1 VRRQSANP
9 SPRSRSRKQAEPR
22 QSSRQPGTA
31 LTQKLRFESFLLEL
45 SAAFATVP
53 VGGLAHQIEEWLGKL
68 AEFIGVDRSSL
79 WELAPG
85 GERIRLLYFHAAPG
99 IYAPSP
105 ETSAADMLWM
115 TDQYRR
121 GNVIAWSRIPE
132 DIPQR
137 AVGEH
142 AWARVVSAKSVLCIP
157 MRAGPLI
164 RSIVFTS
171 VRQYRTWPAPLIT
184 RLRLVGEIFSN
195 AVVRQRT
202 EAALQSSESRHR
214 AILKALPDLT
224 FIISPEGIFLDYSGD
239 SSQLLVAPEQFLGR
253 RVEDVFPAALAAR
266 FRAAHARV
274 SVTGEVVEVEYELPI
289 GGEFRSYESRM
300 VRREDGAIVSV
311 VRDVTE
317 RLRAV
322 RQLRESEERFR
333 GVFTHSAIG
342 ISLTSPEGRW
352 LQVNGALCAILGYTE
367 AELLATTFQA
377 LTVPEDLE
385 ANLDYLRRALAGE
398 IDHYEMLKRYIRKD
412 GRTISVLLTVSLI
425 RDPYHRPL
433 HFVSQMLDMSER
445 THAQQELERLRLEL
459 THSGRV
465 ALMGKLTASLAHEL
479 MQPIAAAV
487 GNAEAGQRL
496 LAAENA
502 DLDETRAILA
512 DIVENCMRAANVVSG
527 VRSLLRK
534 EPKPRRSVDLNRLVT
549 EVAEMMHSELILRQ
563 VRLVTRLDAALPE
576 IIGHPVELQ
585 QVILNLILNGAEAMG
600 PNPPLERELMIAT
613 ARHPTGIEL
622 TVRDRGV
629 GADPKHLRR
638 MFEPFFT
645 TKPDGIGMGLAICAD
660 IVHAHSGRLSAEN
673 NTDGGVTVRCL
684 LPLPAGCG

>member
-1 VRRQSANP
+1 VK
-9 SPRSRSRKQAEPR
+9 PRSRRPAKPR
-22 QSSRQPGTA
+22 PSSRQPGTA

-85 GERIRLLYFHAAPG
+85 GERIRLLYFHAASG

-105 ETSAADMLWM
+105 EASAAGMLWM
-115 TDQYRR
+115 TEQYRR
-121 GNVIAWSRIPE
+121 GNVVAWSRIPD

-137 AVGEH
+137 AAGEH

-157 MRAGPLI
+157 MRAGPFV
-164 RSIVFTS
+164 RSIVFTC
-171 VRQYRTWPAPLIT
+171 VRQYRTWPAPLIK

-224 FIISPEGIFLDYSGD
+224 FIQSPEGLYLDYSGD
-239 SSQLLVAPEQFLGR
+239 SSQLLLPPEEFLGR
-253 RVEDVFPAALAAR
+253 RMEDVLPADLAAR
-266 FRAAHARV
+266 FRAAFARA
-274 SVTGEVVEVEYELPI
+274 SVTGEVVDVEYELPI
-289 GGEFRSYESRM
+289 GGQPRTYEARM
-300 VRREDGAIVSV
+300 VRREDGAMVSV
-311 VRDVTE
+311 IRDVTE

-352 LQVNGALCAILGYTE
+352 LQVNAALCAILGYTE

-377 LTVPEDLE
+377 LTLPEDLE
-385 ANLDYLRRALAGE
+385 VNLGYVRRALAGE
-398 IDHYEMLKRYIRKD
+398 IDHFELLKRYIHKD
-412 GRTISVLLTVSLI
+412 GRAVSVLLTVSLI
-425 RDPYHRPL
+425 RDPSHRPL

-445 THAQQELERLRLEL
+445 TRAQQEVERLRVEL
-459 THSGRV
+459 AHSGRV

-496 LAAENA
+496 LTAESA
-502 DLDETRAILA
+502 DLNETREILA

-534 EPKPRRSVDLNRLVT
+534 EPKPRRRVDLNRLVT

-563 VRLVTRLDAALPE
+563 VRLLTRLDSALPE
-576 IIGHPVELQ
+576 ITGHPVELQ
-585 QVILNLILNGAEAMG
+585 QVILNLILNGAEALG
-600 PNPPLERELMIAT
+600 PNPSAERELTITT
-613 ARHPTGIEL
+613 ARHATGIEL
-622 TVRDRGV
+622 TVRDRGI
-629 GADPKHLRR
+629 GADPANLRR

-660 IVHAHSGRLSAEN
+660 IVHAHNGRLSAEN

-684 LPLPAGCG
+684 LPLPATA

>member
-1 VRRQSANP
+1 MRRTQHARP
-9 SPRSRSRKQAEPR
+9 
-22 QSSRQPGTA
+22 SRQPGTA

-53 VGGLAHQIEEWLGKL
+53 VGGMAHQIEEWLGKL

-79 WELAPG
+79 WELG
-85 GERIRLLYFHAAPG
+85 SDDERIRLLYFHARPG
-99 IYAPSP
+99 IPAPSP
-105 ETSAADMLWM
+105 EASAGDMRWM
-115 TDQYRR
+115 TEQYRR
-121 GNVIAWSRIPE
+121 GNVVSWSRIPR

-142 AWARVVSAKSVLCIP
+142 AWAKHISAKSVLCIP
-157 MRAGPLI
+157 MSAGPVI
-164 RSIVFTS
+164 RSIVFTC
-171 VRQYRTWPAPLIT
+171 VRQYRPWPASLIR

-224 FIISPEGIFLDYSGD
+224 FIISPDGIFLDYSGD
-239 SSQLLVAPEQFLGR
+239 SSQLLVPPEKFLGR
-253 RVEDVFPAALAAR
+253 RLEDVFPAMLAAR
-266 FRAAHARV
+266 FRAAHGQV
-274 SVTGEVVEVEYELPI
+274 SVTGEVLEVEYELPI
-289 GGEFRSYESRM
+289 AGEFRSYESRM

-317 RLRAV
+317 RLAAV

-333 GVFTHSAIG
+333 GAFAHSAIG
-342 ISLTSPEGRW
+342 IALMSPEGRW
-352 LQVNGALCAILGYTE
+352 LQVNAALCAILGYSE
-367 AELLATTFQA
+367 DELLATTFQA
-377 LTVPEDLE
+377 LTAPEDLDI
-385 ANLDYLRRALAGE
+385 NLDFLRRALAGE
-398 IDHYEMLKRYIRKD
+398 IDHYELQKRYIHKD
-412 GRTISVLLTVSLI
+412 GRTISVLLTVSLV
-425 RDPYHRPL
+425 RDPLRRPL
-433 HFVSQMLDMSER
+433 HFVSQLMDISER
-445 THAQQELERLRLEL
+445 TQAQQEVARLRLEL

-496 LAAENA
+496 LAAECA
-502 DLDETRAILA
+502 DMNETREILA
-512 DIVENCMRAANVVSG
+512 DIVENCLRAANVVSG

-534 EPKPRRSVDLNRLVT
+534 EPKPRHLVDLNRLVT

-563 VRLVTRLDAALPE
+563 VRLVTRLDAGLPE
-576 IIGHPVELQ
+576 ITGHPVELQ
-585 QVILNLILNGAEAMG
+585 QVILNLILNGADALG
-600 PNPPLERELMIAT
+600 PTPPAERELTITT
-613 ARHPTGIEL
+613 ARHPPGIEL

-660 IVHAHSGRLSAEN
+660 IVHAHNGRLSAEN
-673 NTDGGVTVRCL
+673 NTDGGVTMRCL
-684 LPLPAGCG
+684 LPLPA

>member
-1 VRRQSANP
+1 V
-9 SPRSRSRKQAEPR
+9 
-22 QSSRQPGTA
+22 
-31 LTQKLRFESFLLEL
+31 LTRKLRFESFLLEL

-68 AEFIGVDRSSL
+68 AVYIGVDRTSL

-85 GERIRLLYFHAAPG
+85 GRMRMIYFHATPG
-99 IYAPSP
+99 AKMPVP
-105 ETSAADMLWM
+105 DVLAGEMLWL
-115 TDQYRR
+115 TDQYRC
-121 GNVIAWSRIPE
+121 GNIVAWSRIPD
-132 DIPQR
+132 DIPQH
-137 AVGEH
+137 AAGEH
-142 AWARVVSAKSVLCIP
+142 VWAQRVSAKSMLCIP
-157 MRAGPLI
+157 MNAGPVI
-164 RSIVFTS
+164 RSIAFTC
-171 VRQYRTWPAPLIT
+171 VRQYRTWPAPLIR

-214 AILKALPDLT
+214 AILKALPDLM
-224 FIISPEGIFLDYSGD
+224 FILSPEGVYLDFSGD
-239 SSQLLVAPEQFLGR
+239 SSQLLVPPEEFLGR
-253 RVEDVFPAALAAR
+253 RIEDVLPAALAAR
-266 FRAAHARV
+266 FRAAFARA

-289 GGEFRSYESRM
+289 RGQPRTYEARM

-311 VRDVTE
+311 MRDVTE

-342 ISLTSPEGRW
+342 VSLTSPEGRW
-352 LQVNGALCAILGYTE
+352 LQVNAALCAILGYTE

-377 LTVPEDLE
+377 LTVPEDL
-385 ANLDYLRRALAGE
+385 ATNLDYVRRTLAGE
-398 IDHYEMLKRYIRKD
+398 IDHFALQKRYIRKD

-425 RDPYHRPL
+425 RDPFHRPV

-445 THAQQELERLRLEL
+445 TQAQQEVERLRLEL
-459 THSGRV
+459 AHFGRV

-496 LAAENA
+496 LAAEGEGA
-502 DLDETRAILA
+502 DLNETREILA
-512 DIVENCMRAANVVSG
+512 DIVENCQRAANVVSG

-534 EPKPRRSVDLNRLVT
+534 EPKPRRRVDLNRLVT

-563 VRLVTRLDAALPE
+563 VRLVTRLDSQLPE
-576 IIGHPVELQ
+576 TTGHPVELQ
-585 QVILNLILNGAEAMG
+585 QVIMNLILNGAEALG
-600 PNPPLERELMIAT
+600 SNPPAEREITITT
-613 ARHPTGIEL
+613 ARLPLGIEL
-622 TVRDRGV
+622 TVRDRGI
-629 GADPKHLRR
+629 GADPANLQR

-660 IVHAHSGRLSAEN
+660 IVHAHNGRLSAEN

-684 LPLPAGCG
+684 LPPPAGGT